1 MEFTGVPFLVCM
13 PLFAV
18 LYRFAPAQSRAL
30 LLTFA
35 SYGFYAATNAKM
47 ALLLAAATLAAF
59 FAARVIGLTPQK
71 TIKRTILLAFV
82 LVMAGMLIAFKSSV
96 LLRPLLGFD
105 LLMPLGISYYTFKA
119 IGYVLDVYWGN
130 IFAENDFFALAA
142 YLAFF
147 SQIVAGPIER
157 AQSFLPQLQN
167 RRASLS
173 QMMLGLQRVAL
184 GVFKKFV
191 VADSLAV
198 LVNFI
203 YSHVHAA
210 GTPLAAGFYAYPLQL
225 YADFSGLSDIA
236 IGAAL
241 LLGMVSPENF
251 HAPFAASN
259 PTEFWRR
266 WHITLTTW
274 LTDYV
279 FTPLRMATRDWGNAG
294 LVLSLSINMT
304 LIGAWHGFRWGYV
317 LFGLV
322 HALYLSVDALTQR
335 ARKRYYKAHPGMNRL
350 TDWLGPVVVFHLAAA
365 AFVVFR
371 AQTTHDAFYVL
382 THPAN
387 GLAAPSLE
395 FLKMSQANV
404 VALIAGLVGYAL
416 IEAADW
422 ARRRNQQNSPAVAWP
437 RWGRWSLYSCTVVT
451 VAVMILLLMGGHAS
465 QNPFI
470 YEIF

>member
-1 MEFTGVPFLVCM
+1 MPRLILV
-13 PLFAV
+13 
-18 LYRFAPAQSRAL
+18 
-30 LLTFA
+30 
-35 SYGFYAATNAKM
+35 
-47 ALLLAAATLAAF
+47 
-59 FAARVIGLTPQK
+59 
-71 TIKRTILLAFV
+71 
-82 LVMAGMLIAFKSSV
+82 
-96 LLRPLLGFD
+96 
-105 LLMPLGISYYTFKA
+105 
-119 IGYVLDVYWGN
+119 
-130 IFAENDFFALAA
+130 FALAA
-142 YLAFF
+142 ALDA
-147 SQIVAGPIER
+147 
-157 AQSFLPQLQN
+157 AQ
-167 RRASLS
+167 ASLS
-173 QMMLGLQRVAL
+173 QWEVVRGSAVSDSAVTRAHRSSLRVEAP
-184 GVFKKFV
+184 
-191 VADSLAV
+191 ASSDAC
-198 LVNFI
+198 I
-203 YSHVHAA
+203 R
-210 GTPLAAGFYAYPLQL
+210 LAAIPLTIGKR
-225 YADFSGLSDIA
+225 YEVSGWVRTENLQVRDLDRTPIA